1 MARHNSNE
9 KMAEG
14 FWGDTPAPS
23 KAALAPPAAPVGAVT
38 DAQYEDVG
46 KRLLNKTLIGVGTG
60 AGATGLYYFMQHL
73 RRQQKRRAAEQ
84 EAQKDLGLS
93 KFADLADI
101 QRNIYRVAGKA
112 INVPGQMLSSL
123 AGNAEGLLPHAP
135 GHKDM
140 SYMQGGTDRALGVL
154 GPAVGALAGNAMMRH
169 FVESRKR
176 KQRAADVMAAKQE
189 YLDALTGTKSAALDA
204 AYEKLAAGELAASP
218 KPGLRSALADLI
230 RAGAENTVALGLI
243 GGVGLGGVGANYMYN
258 RTKNLAAG
266 NNTEKARKLQRRL
279 QALPTQW
286 VDPQELE
293 NVKLLSQ
300 RSATE

>member
-1 MARHNSNE
+1 MAQHKSNE

-14 FWGDTPAPS
+14 FWGDTPAPA
-23 KAALAPPAAPVGAVT
+23 KAAVAPPTVPVGAVT

-73 RRQQKRRAAEQ
+73 RRQQKRRAEEQ
-84 EAQKDLGLS
+84 EAQKELGLS

-101 QRNIYRVAGKA
+101 QRNIYRAAGKA

-189 YLDALTGTKSAALDA
+189 YLDALTGTKSASLDA
-204 AYEKLAAGELAASP
+204 AYEKMASWAT
-218 KPGLRSALADLI
+218 RAHSALAELV

-279 QALPTQW
+279 QTLPTQW